1 MFSRLFLLFAMVP
14 LAELWLLMELAK
26 RTNWLTTIAVVLT
39 TGLVGISLVRW
50 QGINTWREIQ
60 RQLASGKSPSRSIV
74 SGVLIL
80 VAGAL
85 LLTPGLITDTLGFL
99 LLIPPVRYAVAVYLQ
114 SRFVTSVSSKFRSS
128 VWVNSQTPDFTN
140 DDDAG
145 LDPSQRPSVRVV
157 EPDRPA
163 INDGE

>member
-1 MFSRLFLLFAMVP
+1 MFSRLFLLFALVP

-26 RTNWLTTIAVVLT
+26 RTNWWTTIGVVLS
-39 TGLVGISLVRW
+39 TGVLGISIVRW
-50 QGINTWREIQ
+50 QGVNTWREIQ

-85 LLTPGLITDTLGFL
+85 LLTPGLLTDTLGFL
-99 LLIPPVRYAVAVYLQ
+99 LLIPPVRYAVAIYLQ
-114 SRFVTSVSSKFRSS
+114 SRIVTSVSTKFRSS
-128 VWVNSQTPDFTN
+128 VWVNSQTPDFAT
-140 DDDAG
+140 DEDSG

-163 INDGE
+163 IND

>member
-1 MFSRLFLLFAMVP
+1 MFSRLFLLFALVP

-26 RTNWLTTIAVVLT
+26 RTNWWTTIGVVLS
-39 TGLVGISLVRW
+39 TGVLGISLVRW
-50 QGINTWREIQ
+50 QGVNTWREIQ

-85 LLTPGLITDTLGFL
+85 LLTPGLLTDTLGFL

-114 SRFVTSVSSKFRSS
+114 ARFVTSVSTKFRSS
-128 VWVNSQTPDFTN
+128 VWVNSQTPHFTT
-140 DDDAG
+140 DEDAG

>member
-1 MFSRLFLLFAMVP
+1 MFSRLFLLFALVP

-60 RQLASGKSPSRSIV
+60 RQLASGKSPSRTIV

-80 VAGAL
+80 IAGAL
-85 LLTPGLITDTLGFL
+85 LLTPGLLTDTLGFL
-99 LLIPPVRYAVAVYLQ
+99 LLIPPVRYAAAMYLQ
-114 SRFVTSVSSKFRSS
+114 SRFVTSVSTKFRSS
-128 VWVNSQTPDFTN
+128 VWVNSPMADFTMHE
-140 DDDAG
+140 DSE
-145 LDPSQRPSVRVV
+145 LDPTQRPSVRVV

-163 INDGE
+163 IGD

>member
-1 MFSRLFLLFAMVP
+1 MFSRLFLLFALVP

-26 RTNWLTTIAVVLT
+26 RTNWLTTIGVVLT

-85 LLTPGLITDTLGFL
+85 LLTPGLLTDTLGFL
-99 LLIPPVRYAVAVYLQ
+99 LLIPPVRYAAAMYLQ
-114 SRFVTSVSSKFRSS
+114 SRFVTSVSTKFRSS
-128 VWVNSQTPDFTN
+128 VWVNTPAADFAIHE
-140 DDDAG
+140 DSE
-145 LDPSQRPSVRVV
+145 LDSTQRPSVRVV

-163 INDGE
+163 IGD